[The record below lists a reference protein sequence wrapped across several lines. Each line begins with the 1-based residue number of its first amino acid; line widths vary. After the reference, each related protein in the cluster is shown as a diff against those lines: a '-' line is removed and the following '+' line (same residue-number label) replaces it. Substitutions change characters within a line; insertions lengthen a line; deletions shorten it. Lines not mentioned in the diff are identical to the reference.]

1 METSTGMDNN
11 NVSDEAVKSLL
22 VKVQV
27 KQPNSTVE
35 TSNILGFQNQ
45 LLETSESEDSEEI
58 EDVSTLFIVL

>member
-1 METSTGMDNN
+1 LETSTGMDNN

-22 VKVQV
+22 AKVQV